1 MALRDYFRQGLEET
15 LGIADV
21 LRVRDREA
29 QQLGQAMK
37 QHYINKAKKAASRK
51 KMLGMALGAGATLL
65 TGGLSGVLGAGAL
78 GAGGAGAAS
87 GAAAAGAG
95 AAGAAGAGGAA
106 ATGGGFLGSLL
117 GGSGAST
124 LGRALTGAQLGGQIG
139 SGDYMGAATSALG
152 NIEAGKLAKAKL
164 KLAEDAKKQ
173 QDFEN
178 SLKAAKVYYETGQQY
193 PGYEMGQRYPG
204 TPGIN
209 PNAPLVGDTGRA
221 ALGVSDALPRGG
233 EVEEEEVITTA
244 AKRILSPKA
253 QQDLYMAREKEL
265 IKQTYKKEEDKKFER
280 RSATS
285 LISNNKRVIKD
296 IDSLLKDNKY
306 ESGVGWQYPLALI
319 PGTKARNV
327 ASDID
332 TLVANQ
338 AFQTLQ
344 AMRDASKTG
353 GALGQI
359 SERELDLLSATVAS
373 LDRGQKDENFGK
385 NLRKFKNQLKNINEQ
400 VEKKYNTTEEQQEAE
415 AEEITGERSSGSS
428 STNARWRQ
436 AAEEADK

>member
-37 QHYINKAKKAASRK
+37 QHYINQANKKSAARK
-51 KMLGMALGAGATLL
+51 MMGMALGAGATLL
-65 TGGLSGVLGAGAL
+65 TGGLSGALTGGAAATGAG
-78 GAGGAGAAS
+78 
-87 GAAAAGAG
+87 AAGAG
-95 AAGAAGAGGAA
+95 AAGAGAA
-106 ATGGGFLGSLL
+106 STGGGFLGSIL

-164 KLAEDAKKQ
+164 KLAKDAEKQ
-173 QDFEN
+173 QDFDN
-178 SLKAAKVYYETGQQY
+178 WIKSSKAYYETGQQ
-193 PGYEMGQRYPG
+193 YPG

-221 ALGVSDALPRGG
+221 ALGVSDALPRVG
-233 EVEEEEVITTA
+233 EVEEIEEVITTA
-244 AKRILSPKA
+244 PKRLLSPKA
-253 QQDLYMAREKEL
+253 QQDLSMAREKEL
-265 IKQTYKKEEDKKFER
+265 IKQTYKKEEDKKFQR
-280 RSATS
+280 KSATS

-296 IDSLLKDNKY
+296 IDSLLKDNRY
-306 ESGVGWQYPLALI
+306 ESGVGLQYPLALI
-319 PGTKARNV
+319 PGVKARDV

-373 LDRGQKDENFGK
+373 LDRGQTDENFGK

-400 VEKKYNTTEEQQEAE
+400 VKKEYNTTLEQQEAE
-415 AEEITGERSSGSS
+415 AEEEQQV
-428 STNARWRQ
+428 AE
-436 AAEEADK
+436 AEEITEEPTKLSWSKGRWVK